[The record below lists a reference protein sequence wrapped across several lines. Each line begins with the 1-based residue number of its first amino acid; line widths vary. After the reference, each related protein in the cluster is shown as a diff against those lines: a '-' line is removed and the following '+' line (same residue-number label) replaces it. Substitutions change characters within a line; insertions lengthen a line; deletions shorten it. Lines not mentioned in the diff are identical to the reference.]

1 MVPTLS
7 IRRARFSIR
16 STELLAPIQIK
27 LARTA
32 IGLGVRELAEA
43 AGVAPS
49 TITRF
54 ESGKGGMQT
63 RTLARV
69 QQMLEDAGVI
79 FVAADATGGAG
90 VRLKV

>member
-1 MVPTLS
+1 
-7 IRRARFSIR
+7 
-16 STELLAPIQIK
+16 LAPIQIK

-32 IGLGVRELAEA
+32 IGLGVRELAQA
-43 AGVAPS
+43 ADVAPS

-79 FVAADATGGAG
+79 FIAADANGGPG

>member
-1 MVPTLS
+1 MS
-7 IRRARFSIR
+7 IRCARFSIR
-16 STELLAPIQIK
+16 SVDLLAPIQIK

-32 IGLGVRELAEA
+32 IGLGVRELAQA
-43 AGVAPS
+43 ADVAPS

-79 FVAADATGGAG
+79 FIAADANGGPG

>member
-1 MVPTLS
+1 M
-7 IRRARFSIR
+7 
-16 STELLAPIQIK
+16 LAPIQIK

-32 IGLGVRELAEA
+32 IGLGVRELAQA
-43 AGVAPS
+43 ADVAPS

-79 FVAADATGGAG
+79 FIAADANGGPG